1 MNIDILKALIL
12 GIVQGL
18 TEFLPVSSSGHLE
31 IVNELMGSQSLDSDL
46 TMVVLVHLG
55 TALSILYVYRK
66 DILELLLGI
75 SFTSMG
81 GSNAFILKIIISMM
95 PALIV
100 GLAFE
105 EYIESLFSGSIL
117 WVGIFLIVTAII
129 LFFTP
134 GPNVR
139 QSKKELTWIDSLIIG
154 VSQAIAILPGISR
167 SGMTIATALYNGI
180 NRESAAKFSFLMVL
194 PVIFGKIVLDV
205 ASGDLVISSS
215 NVYPIATALISS
227 FVVGVWA
234 CKWMV
239 ALVKNSKLKYFSYYC
254 ALVGGLTI
262 LFHLYG

>member
-12 GIVQGL
+12 GVVQGL

-55 TALSILYVYRK
+55 TAFSILYVYRK
-66 DILELLLGI
+66 DILELIQNI
-75 SFTSMG
+75 SFNSMS
-81 GSNAFILKIIISMM
+81 GSNQFILKIIISML
-95 PALIV
+95 PALII

-117 WVGIFLIVTAII
+117 WVGVFLLFTALI

-134 GPNVR
+134 GPHNN
-139 QSKKELTWIDSLIIG
+139 QTKKELSWLNAIVIG
-154 VSQAIAILPGISR
+154 VSQAIAILPGVSR
-167 SGMTIATALYNGI
+167 SGMTIATALYSGI

-194 PVIFGKIVLDV
+194 PVIFGKIILDV
-205 ASGDLVISSS
+205 AGGDLVISSV
-215 NVYPIATALISS
+215 NIWPITVALISS

-239 ALVKNSKLKYFSYYC
+239 ALVKKSKLKYFSYYC
-254 ALVGGLTI
+254 ALIGSLTI